1 MPLLLVEGSEFFL
14 EAIKLFVQNIYPF
27 LIGLTPPPPPQP
39 IHDQLVLTKTIWKM
53 HADGSPRVSSPGVF
67 GVLLWGRGP
76 EHRSSPGEFA
86 RRLRQC
92 QIFPTFRSSE
102 QHTMKRGQSLRLQ
115 FI

>member
-1 MPLLLVEGSEFFL
+1 MYSKSNSTIRPKYISVS
-14 EAIKLFVQNIYPF
+14 YWR
-27 LIGLTPPPPPQP
+27 TPRPPQP

-53 HADGSPRVSSPGVF
+53 HADGSPRASSPGVF

-102 QHTMKRGQSLRLQ
+102 QHTMKRGQSLR
-115 FI
+115 

>member
-1 MPLLLVEGSEFFL
+1 MYSKSNSTIRPKYISVSYWL
-14 EAIKLFVQNIYPF
+14 N
-27 LIGLTPPPPPQP
+27 PPPPPQP

-53 HADGSPRVSSPGVF
+53 HAHGSPRASSPGVF

-76 EHRSSPGEFA
+76 EHRSSSGEFA

-102 QHTMKRGQSLRLQ
+102 QHTMKRGQSLR
-115 FI
+115 

>member
-1 MPLLLVEGSEFFL
+1 MYSKSNSTIRPKYIPVSYWL
-14 EAIKLFVQNIYPF
+14 N
-27 LIGLTPPPPPQP
+27 PPPPPQP

-53 HADGSPRVSSPGVF
+53 HADGSSRASSPGVF

-102 QHTMKRGQSLRLQ
+102 QHTMKRGQSLR
-115 FI
+115 

>member
-1 MPLLLVEGSEFFL
+1 MYSRSNSTIRPKYISVSYWL
-14 EAIKLFVQNIYPF
+14 N
-27 LIGLTPPPPPQP
+27 PPPPQP

-53 HADGSPRVSSPGVF
+53 HADGSPRASSPGVF

-102 QHTMKRGQSLRLQ
+102 QHTMKRGQSLR
-115 FI
+115 

>member
-1 MPLLLVEGSEFFL
+1 MYSKSNSTIRPKYKSFSYWL
-14 EAIKLFVQNIYPF
+14 N
-27 LIGLTPPPPPQP
+27 PPPPPQP
-39 IHDQLVLTKTIWKM
+39 IHDQLVLTKTIWKL
-53 HADGSPRVSSPGVF
+53 HADGSPRASSPGVF

-102 QHTMKRGQSLRLQ
+102 QHTMKRGQSLR
-115 FI
+115 